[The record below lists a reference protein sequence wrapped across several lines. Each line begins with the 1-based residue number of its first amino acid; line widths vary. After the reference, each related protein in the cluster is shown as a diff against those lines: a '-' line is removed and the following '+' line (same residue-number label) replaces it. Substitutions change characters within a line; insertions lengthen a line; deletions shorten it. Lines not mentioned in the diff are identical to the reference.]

1 VKTVLITGGL
11 GFIGSQMAREMLQ
24 DNIVDRAIL
33 LDHYGG
39 FINPLR
45 NDFQD
50 YRKYRL
56 EGIKDKVII
65 ERGET
70 RNSIIITNLIDKYR
84 PEYIVHTAALPLAK
98 IDNLNAAEAR
108 EGSVDSTAQIL
119 EIINYFKLKDN
130 YCPLRFTYFS
140 SSMVYGDFQSE
151 IATEEHQKRPK
162 EVYGTMK
169 LSGEVVTRGLSDF
182 YDIPYTIVRPSAVY
196 GPTDMNRRVSQIFIE
211 KALNNQKIKV
221 HGKDEKLDFTYI
233 KDIAHGAILATINS
247 SGAGEDFNI
256 THGKAHTLL
265 DYVEC
270 LKIHF
275 PDLVY
280 DIVPRDEFRPKRG
293 TLSIEKAEKLIGYRP
308 KYTLQEGV
316 DEYIQFIKDKIKK

>member
-1 VKTVLITGGL
+1 MKTVLITGGL

-119 EIINYFKLKDN
+119 EIINY
-130 YCPLRFTYFS
+130 S
-140 SSMVYGDFQSE
+140 
-151 IATEEHQKRPK
+151 
-162 EVYGTMK
+162 
-169 LSGEVVTRGLSDF
+169 
-182 YDIPYTIVRPSAVY
+182 
-196 GPTDMNRRVSQIFIE
+196 
-211 KALNNQKIKV
+211 
-221 HGKDEKLDFTYI
+221 
-233 KDIAHGAILATINS
+233 
-247 SGAGEDFNI
+247 
-256 THGKAHTLL
+256 
-265 DYVEC
+265 
-270 LKIHF
+270 
-275 PDLVY
+275 
-280 DIVPRDEFRPKRG
+280 
-293 TLSIEKAEKLIGYRP
+293 LI
-308 KYTLQEGV
+308 
-316 DEYIQFIKDKIKK
+316 